1 MPPSCNVIAVSTL
14 AALLIATPGGSASF
28 PHPPAADASSSGPV
42 PGTGPTLAKEDTLH
56 MDLPPVLVHA
66 PRVTLAEILRR
77 VAHGEA
83 RRESLLTDQTFVATT
98 RIVRNP
104 SSPADTAELL
114 RETVLRVYRKK
125 PGKVRTEQLRDW
137 VAHPESEKRFGTRVE
152 FRAGMGERI
161 VNYAF
166 RPGAWRDFDYTILGR
181 DLVGGHV
188 IYRIAFRPRSLLST
202 DPSGVVWVDTNEFVI
217 LRSEAHFEHSPMPL
231 LLKGIDR
238 MVVER
243 EQVEGFWVLHRALI
257 RIETTI
263 PFPHL
268 GRSFDFSLS
277 FDHYAI
283 NRGLDDRLFAGPG
296 GKPVAP

>member
-14 AALLIATPGGSASF
+14 TALLIATPGGSAPF
-28 PHPPAADASSSGPV
+28 LHAAAADASTSPAIAGA
-42 PGTGPTLAKEDTLH
+42 GPTLAKEDTLH

-83 RRESLLTDQTFVATT
+83 RRESLLTDQTFIATT

-104 SSPADTAELL
+104 TSPRDTAELL
-114 RETVLRVYRKK
+114 RENVTRVYRKK
-125 PGKVRTEQLRDW
+125 PGKVRTEQLREW
-137 VAHPESEKRFGTRVE
+137 VAHPEKHSDTRVE

-166 RPGAWRDFDYTILGR
+166 RPGAWRDFDYTIVGR

-188 IYRIAFRPRSLLST
+188 IYRIAFRPHSLLST

-217 LRSEAHFEHSPMPL
+217 LRQEAHFEHSPMPL
-231 LLKGIDR
+231 LLKAIDR

-257 RIETTI
+257 RIETTV
-263 PFPHL
+263 PFPHF
-268 GRSFDFSLS
+268 GRSFDVSLL
-277 FDHYAI
+277 FDRYAI
-283 NRGLDDRLFAGPG
+283 NRGLDDRLFAGRG
-296 GKPVAP
+296 GKPVEP